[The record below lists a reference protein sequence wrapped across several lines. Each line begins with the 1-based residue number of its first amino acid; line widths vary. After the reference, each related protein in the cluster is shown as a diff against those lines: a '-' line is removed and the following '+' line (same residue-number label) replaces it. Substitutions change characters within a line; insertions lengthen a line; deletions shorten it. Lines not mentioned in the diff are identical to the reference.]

1 MCSPFYFDEMQADG
15 RLGRA
20 SPLFLSVLE
29 FTFEIFWSKFSEM
42 RQTKSYLQIAFLVLW
57 IFIVIL
63 LFKIIPDRR
72 VVVLIAGLGFLFIPL
87 GLVWQEYNSP
97 HRSWAVLAGV
107 LQFLFLFVIPILF
120 KRLLYWNESFGNF
133 TFFGI
138 PAWEFHHYSAV
149 SYILMISVMFISVLM
164 RTKKLRPIENQ

>member
-1 MCSPFYFDEMQADG
+1 
-15 RLGRA
+15 
-20 SPLFLSVLE
+20 
-29 FTFEIFWSKFSEM
+29 M
-42 RQTKSYLQIAFLVLW
+42 RQIKPILQVLFLVLW

-87 GLVWQEYNSP
+87 GLAWQELKSP
-97 HRSWAVLAGV
+97 QRSWIVLAGIF
-107 LQFLFLFVIPILF
+107 QFLFLFVIPILY

-138 PAWEFHHYSAV
+138 PAWDFHHYSAV
-149 SYILMISVMFISVLM
+149 SYILMIVILAGGLF
-164 RTKKLRPIENQ
+164 LRSKNKAH